1 MLHRTKYNRFRNE
14 SVTSVDDLLH
24 GLSMNSKVSAAPSP
38 ASAVTPYTAPAEV
51 HPSAAAAASPSA
63 VGSQG
68 SDHHPDGDG
77 GTTLCTLINK
87 VSHLKFSN
95 SGSLLGIKGL
105 PSAVKD
111 LAVSK
116 LQVGGGGGGGVGC
129 GGGGGGGS
137 SPGGSAAHVAAP
149 CAAGSMCSHG
159 SPASGPATGSSACTS
174 SCSQLEPAPGCMHK
188 KGRPD
193 EAQPGAEDRTPGRG
207 GGGGTG
213 GAAATTVTTT
223 AAGLVS
229 KPPRGWLHSSEKIS
243 GPGVTYIVNY
253 LGCIEVLR
261 SMRSLDFTTRSQ
273 ITREAISLVC
283 EAVPGTKGAPRKRKP
298 PSKALSNIL
307 GKSNLQFAGMS
318 INLNI
323 STSSLNLMT
332 PDSKQIIANHHMQ
345 SISFASGG
353 DPDTTDYVA
362 YVAKDPVNRRACH
375 ILECSDSLAQD
386 VISSIG
392 QAFDLRFQQYL
403 QCPSSKPSSTHDR
416 VLNMEEF
423 PWTEEEE
430 EPAEHPYY
438 NNIPGKMPPPGGF
451 IDSRL
456 AGQGGASDGGQTGSG
471 SVDPAYYQGRHCGE
485 SWGEEKTPSLVSQGS
500 TDTYSLPET
509 KGQAS
514 KAGEMPTYVNT
525 QQIDAQVLA
534 VLQAEADHAS
544 DAKISPQKDLFD
556 MKPFEDAIHSQP
568 PPCHP
573 GAGQPLPPACCSAAA
588 LHKASSV
595 DNCSPLLARA
605 VAPRGQEELG
615 GQAWYHGQMSRR
627 DAEKLLRDD
636 GDFLVRKSTT
646 NPGSYVLTG
655 MHHGLAKHLLLVDP
669 EGTVRTKDHIF
680 DSINHLIGHHRDNSL
695 PIVSAG
701 SELCL
706 KQPVGRK

>member
-14 SVTSVDDLLH
+14 SVTSVDELLH
-24 GLSMNSKVSAAPSP
+24 GLSMNPKVSATPQSAAETSYTPPTEVQPSSTTTSSSTP
-38 ASAVTPYTAPAEV
+38 AS
-51 HPSAAAAASPSA
+51 H
-63 VGSQG
+63 G
-68 SDHHPDGDG
+68 SDHLEDG

-87 VSHLKFSN
+87 VSGLKFSN

-116 LQVGGGGGGGVGC
+116 LQ
-129 GGGGGGGS
+129 GGGGS
-137 SPGGSAAHVAAP
+137 GSGGSSGPSPSAAAA
-149 CAAGSMCSHG
+149 AAAA
-159 SPASGPATGSSACTS
+159 ASGV
-174 SCSQLEPAPGCMHK
+174 
-188 KGRPD
+188 
-193 EAQPGAEDRTPGRG
+193 RG
-207 GGGGTG
+207 
-213 GAAATTVTTT
+213 
-223 AAGLVS
+223 GLVS
-229 KPPRGWLHSSEKIS
+229 KPSRGWLHSNEKIS
-243 GPGVTYIVNY
+243 GPGVTYIVKY

-283 EAVPGTKGAPRKRKP
+283 EAVPGTKGGLRKRKP
-298 PSKALSNIL
+298 PSKALSSIL

-323 STSSLNLMT
+323 STTSLNLMT
-332 PDSKQIIANHHMQ
+332 PDCKQIIANHHMQ

-375 ILECSDSLAQD
+375 ILECSDGLAQD
-386 VISSIG
+386 VISTIG

-403 QCPSSKPSSTHDR
+403 QCPSSKLPSTHDR
-416 VLNMEEF
+416 VLNMEEL

-430 EPAEHPYY
+430 ESTEHPYY

-451 IDSRL
+451 IDTRL
-456 AGQGGASDGGQTGSG
+456 SNQNTAADGCQMGPA
-471 SVDPAYYQGRHCGE
+471 SVDQTYYQGRHCE
-485 SWGEEKTPSLVSQGS
+485 NWGDERKAIFMQQGS
-500 TDTYSLPET
+500 FDISTLPEP
-509 KGQAS
+509 KGQAA
-514 KAGEMPTYVNT
+514 KAAEMPTYVNT

-534 VLQAEADHAS
+534 ALQAEAEN
-544 DAKISPQKDLFD
+544 KDLFD
-556 MKPFEDAIHSQP
+556 MKPFEDAQSQVS
-568 PPCHP
+568 
-573 GAGQPLPPACCSAAA
+573 G
-588 LHKASSV
+588 LHKAASV
-595 DNCSPLLARA
+595 DNSSPLLVRSLAFRA
-605 VAPRGQEELG
+605 QEELE
-615 GQAWYHGQMSRR
+615 GQTWYHGKMSRR

-655 MHHGLAKHLLLVDP
+655 MHNGLAKHLLLVDP
-669 EGTVRTKDHIF
+669 EGTVRTKDHVF
-680 DSINHLIGHHRDNSL
+680 DSISHLIGHHRDNNL

-706 KQPVGRK
+706 LQPVIRKQ

>member
-14 SVTSVDDLLH
+14 SVTSVDELLH
-24 GLSMNSKVSAAPSP
+24 GLSMNPKVSA
-38 ASAVTPYTAPAEV
+38 TPQ
-51 HPSAAAAASPSA
+51 SAAETSYTPPTDVQSSSTTTASSTPTSH
-63 VGSQG
+63 G
-68 SDHHPDGDG
+68 SDHLEDG

-87 VSHLKFSN
+87 VSSLKFSN

-116 LQVGGGGGGGVGC
+116 LQVGGGSGSSSSSGPSPGAATAAAAAAAASGVG
-129 GGGGGGGS
+129 GS
-137 SPGGSAAHVAAP
+137 L
-149 CAAGSMCSHG
+149 C
-159 SPASGPATGSSACTS
+159 SSASHSTP
-174 SCSQLEPAPGCMHK
+174 CSQLEPAVSMSK
-188 KGRPD
+188 KSRLD
-193 EAQPGAEDRTPGRG
+193 ELQPGRVDWNPG
-207 GGGGTG
+207 GGGG
-213 GAAATTVTTT
+213 
-223 AAGLVS
+223 GLVS
-229 KPPRGWLHSSEKIS
+229 KPSRGWLHSSEKIS
-243 GPGVTYIVNY
+243 GPGVTYIVKY

-283 EAVPGTKGAPRKRKP
+283 EAVPGTKGALRKRKP
-298 PSKALSNIL
+298 PSKALSSIL

-332 PDSKQIIANHHMQ
+332 PDGKQIIANHHMQ

-353 DPDTTDYVA
+353 DPETTDYVA

-375 ILECSDSLAQD
+375 ILECSDGLAQD
-386 VISSIG
+386 VISTIG

-403 QCPSSKPSSTHDR
+403 QCPSSKLSSTHDR
-416 VLNMEEF
+416 VLNMDEL

-430 EPAEHPYY
+430 ETAEHPYY

-451 IDSRL
+451 IDARL
-456 AGQGGASDGGQTGSG
+456 TNQNAADGCQIGPG
-471 SVDPAYYQGRHCGE
+471 SVDQTYYQGRHCGE
-485 SWGEEKTPSLVSQGS
+485 NWGDERKPIFIQQGS
-500 TDTYSLPET
+500 FDISSLPES

-514 KAGEMPTYVNT
+514 KTGEMPAYVNT

-534 VLQAEADHAS
+534 ALQAEAENVTKGMAAA
-544 DAKISPQKDLFD
+544 AKESPQKDLFD
-556 MKPFEDAIHSQP
+556 MKPFEDAIQSQS
-568 PPCHP
+568 HP
-573 GAGQPLPPACCSAAA
+573 SSQGQPLSQTSA
-588 LHKASSV
+588 LHKAASV
-595 DNCSPLLARA
+595 DNSSPLLVRSLAFRA
-605 VAPRGQEELG
+605 QEELE
-615 GQAWYHGQMSRR
+615 GQTWYHGKMSRR
-627 DAEKLLRDD
+627 DAEKLLKDD

-655 MHHGLAKHLLLVDP
+655 MHNGLAKHLLLVDP

-680 DSINHLIGHHRDNSL
+680 DSISHLIGHHRDNNL

-706 KQPVGRK
+706 LQPVGRKQ